1 MAVDIRIIMSII
13 DRYSVWELDFRLR
26 YCGIGGGRIIEGGS
40 YCGDCSDGLTDPTDL
55 AGGFDPRRY
64 HFSETSCVCVNMI
77 ASIIIVVLNLAE
89 SCASGDYKKRF
100 SVVNYVNKGQISINY
115 RCEERCTVILK
126 FEYIV
131 FVI

>member
-1 MAVDIRIIMSII
+1 M
-13 DRYSVWELDFRLR
+13 
-26 YCGIGGGRIIEGGS
+26 EGDN
-40 YCGDCSDGLTDPTDL
+40 YCGDYSDDFTDLTDL
-55 AGGFDPRRY
+55 AGRFNLRRY
-64 HFSETSCVCVNMI
+64 YFSETSCVYVNMI
-77 ASIIIVVLNLAE
+77 VFIIIVVLDLAE